1 MKLETNMRRANS
13 RRRFLAAA
21 AGAAAT
27 LWIGPRAIG
36 GEPGKNPPSEKLN
49 IADVLKCWRH
59 GSVIRSWLIDLMEAQ
74 YRKEG
79 GLEKIPYYVEDTGE
93 VNWLVSD
100 ALRMEVS
107 IPVISQ
113 AVMQLFTSRDD
124 KKNWARAIAMMRN
137 GFGGHAYGPSEP
149 IKQERREGRVGD
161 FVME

>member
-1 MKLETNMRRANS
+1 VHAGGPGSGHFTKLVHNGIEFGM
-13 RRRFLAAA
+13 LQ
-21 AGAAAT
+21 
-27 LWIGPRAIG
+27 AIG
-36 GEPGKNPPSEKLN
+36 EGMDLLERYREKLN

-149 IKQERREGRVGD
+149 IKQERREGRVAG
-161 FVME
+161 FVAE